1 MLILICLR
9 IDGYKTLSNVVT
21 DRIHFHGGAGDP
33 KIVSII
39 A

>member
-1 MLILICLR
+1 MLILICLL
-9 IDGYKTLSNVVT
+9 IDGYKMLFNGALRYI
-21 DRIHFHGGAGDP
+21 RICGGAGDP

>member
-1 MLILICLR
+1 MLILICLL
-9 IDGYKTLSNVVT
+9 IDGYKTLCNGIMHHF
-21 DRIHFHGGAGDP
+21 RICGGAGDP

>member
-1 MLILICLR
+1 MLILICLL
-9 IDGYKTLSNVVT
+9 IDGYKRLYNGSLHYIYI
-21 DRIHFHGGAGDP
+21 RGGAGDL

>member
-1 MLILICLR
+1 MLILICLL
-9 IDGYKTLSNVVT
+9 IDGYKTLYNGT
-21 DRIHFHGGAGDP
+21 LYYIYIRGGASDP